1 MKHKFGAKRC
11 TVDDKK
17 FSSKLEARFF
27 IQLQMRQ
34 KAGDILFFLTQV
46 PFSLPGNI
54 VYRLDFMIFHSPKD
68 GEVGEI
74 EFVETKG
81 FMTDSARIKLA
92 QVEDIYGIKIRI
104 VKAV

>member
-11 TVDDKK
+11 SVDDKS
-17 FSSKLEARFF
+17 FGSKLEARFYV
-27 IQLQMRQ
+27 QLQMRQ

-54 VYRLDFMIFHSPKD
+54 TYRLDFMVFYAPKD
-68 GEVGEI
+68 GEAGEI

-81 FMTDSARIKLA
+81 FMTDTARIKLA
-92 QVEDIYGIKIRI
+92 QVEDIYGIKIKI
-104 VKAV
+104 VKEV